1 MTTNTF
7 NIEESGLAKH
17 ASKEMILNLLDQQ
30 IAHYKLQH
38 LKSWEKNHSLSV
50 KSTNEIIEALRSQKE
65 EIEIF
70 FSDYATDQAFDINIS
85 IEVKVKQEVLKT
97 AYA

>member
-1 MTTNTF
+1 MATNTF
-7 NIEESGLAKH
+7 NIEESGLEKN
-17 ASKEMILNLLDQQ
+17 ASKEMILNLLNQQ

-38 LKSWEKNHSLSV
+38 LKSWEKNHSLSS

-65 EIEIF
+65 DIEAF
-70 FSDYATDQAFDINIS
+70 FKDCAANQSFDVNIS
-85 IEVKVKQEVLKT
+85 IEVKVKQDVLET